1 MNPVSHTTE
10 VRLLKWATAAAV
22 LTATILIM
30 AKLGAYM
37 ATESVS
43 LLASLIDSLMDG
55 GASLLNLFAVR
66 YALTPPDAE
75 HRFGH
80 GKAESLAGLAQAV
93 FIGGSGIFLIVE
105 AIQRLINPQPLEQI
119 GVGIAVMSF
128 SIVLTSVLVIFQRYV
143 IKRTHSTAIKADS
156 FHYATDI
163 VSNGAIVLALLIA
176 QMGWFGIDPA
186 LALIIAVWVLYCA
199 WKIAN
204 EALQDLLDRELPTPQ
219 RDQIISAACAHP
231 SVHGVHDLRTR
242 VSGRMR
248 FIQLHIELDDF
259 LPLHQAHV
267 IADQVEA
274 AILEVMPGSDVVIH
288 QDPLSINDERQA
300 EFDL

>member
-1 MNPVSHTTE
+1 MHPAVDTLE
-10 VRLLKWATAAAV
+10 VRLLKLATAAAV
-22 LTATILIM
+22 LTAATLIV

-55 GASLLNLFAVR
+55 GASLLNLLAVR

-80 GKAESLAGLAQAV
+80 GKAESLAGLAQAA
-93 FIGGSGIFLIVE
+93 FIGGSGIFLIIE
-105 AIQRLINPQPLEQI
+105 ALQRLANPQPLEQI
-119 GVGIAVMSF
+119 GVGVVVMSF
-128 SIVLTSVLVIFQRYV
+128 SIVLTTALVVFQRYV
-143 IKRTHSTAIKADS
+143 IRRTHSTAIKADS

-163 VSNGAIVLALLIA
+163 VSNGAVVLALLLA
-176 QMGWFGIDPA
+176 QLGWFGVDPV

-199 WKIAN
+199 WKIAS
-204 EALQDLLDRELPTPQ
+204 EALQELLDRELPTSQ
-219 RDQIISAACAHP
+219 REQIITAACAHP
-231 SVHGVHDLRTR
+231 RVHGVHDLRTR

-259 LPLHQAHV
+259 LPLHQAHL

-274 AILEVMPGSDVVIH
+274 AILAVMPGSDVVIH

-300 EFDL
+300 ALDP